1 MYKLDAG
8 SSIVVAYQEP
18 GAYLL
23 LSGAAT
29 LTLNGRQTAVK
40 AGDLVQIPEQ
50 VSPRACRMFAPP
62 TAALGK
68 GREVQSS
75 QRSTPRPSRPAN
87 RCRHGVGERGVG
99 CDGRAA
105 DDALQLRVL
114 IGWSAAI

>member
-8 SSIVVAYQEP
+8 SSIVVAYEEP

-68 GREVQSS
+68 GRKVQSS
-75 QRSTPRPSRPAN
+75 QRSTPRRSRPAD
-87 RCRHGVGERGVG
+87 RCRHVAGERGVG
-99 CDGRAA
+99 CDRRAA